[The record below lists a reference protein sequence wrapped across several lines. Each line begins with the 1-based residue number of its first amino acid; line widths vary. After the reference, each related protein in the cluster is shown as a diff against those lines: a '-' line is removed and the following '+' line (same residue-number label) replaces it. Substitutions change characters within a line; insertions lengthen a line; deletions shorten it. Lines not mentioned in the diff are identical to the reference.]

1 MKYNLIKQQ
10 GDSEP
15 VQQKTEEKPAE
26 EEEDE
31 EDKGKLKPN
40 AGNGADL
47 ANYSWT
53 QTLKEIEVVNFL
65 N

>member
-1 MKYNLIKQQ
+1 MIKQQ
-10 GDSEP
+10 GDSAP
-15 VQQKTEEKPAE
+15 VQQNSSAEEKPVE

-31 EDKGKLKPN
+31 EDEGKLKPN

-53 QTLKEIEVVNFL
+53 QTLKEIEVCY
-65 N
+65 